1 MKKII
6 QLILI
11 LFLAVALVGC
21 VKEKPK
27 DPSEWNEPSKPN
39 PEEPNDV
46 IARTKLLLLDKENN
60 YIELLNCEATQI
72 TMDTKIYK
80 YINEQKEVASLDDLL
95 IGMDNLYVKAKGKI
109 VKELIIGESAF
120 NRIRVGIRK
129 SIANIADI
137 STLYHDSITIT
148 VNSDTTLRKYDNS
161 GLLKIKGGTPITFT
175 YANNYIRFYVGKVLY
190 LSDKRIIID
199 EAQNEITL
207 NSISRGVGVP
217 TYSGNLEISIHDNKL
232 LLINDVLMEDYLK
245 KVVPSEMPASWN
257 IEALKA
263 QAVAARTYAYREIYN
278 RKYLEYGYV
287 VDDSESSQVYNNQK
301 EQVST
306 TQAVNETKGITMFY
320 DNEPIVAY
328 YYSSSSGLTGNGNE
342 VWIENKVIDDI
353 PYLHGKNFT
362 NISVDVTN
370 EKSVLDFY
378 KTIKIDAPSANSS
391 NFRWLITMNKEQL
404 RETLNIN
411 LPKMVKGNE
420 TSYPIYQD
428 GEWVVKDFPSD
439 TGTIID
445 INVCERGTSGVV
457 VALEIVAENVRF
469 RIYNQ
474 YNIRFT
480 IRPKDC
486 SSTVVKYN
494 SNGYNDTYVSSS
506 NNPSILTSGYF
517 ALEWNNDELSF
528 YGGGS
533 GHGVGMCQ
541 YSANYFANN
550 GVAYRDILSSFYDNI
565 NFVDTS
571 KTTSTIKDYDKLFD

>member
-11 LFLAVALVGC
+11 FFLTVALVGC
-21 VKEKPK
+21 VKEKPQ
-27 DPSEWNEPSKPN
+27 DPSEWNEPPKPN

-161 GLLKIKGGTPITFT
+161 GSLKIKGGTSITFT

-207 NSISRGVGVP
+207 DSISRGVGVP
-217 TYSGNLEISIHDNKL
+217 TYAGNLEISIHDNKL
-232 LLINDVLMEDYLK
+232 LLTNDVLMEDYLK

-362 NISVDVTN
+362 NISVDVTD

-439 TGTIID
+439 IGTIID

-486 SSTVVKYN
+486 SSSVVKYN